1 MPKQMSWSVIA
12 IALLLSI
19 QTHPALSV
27 EISGGTQEDQ
37 AQLLQISKDWVD
49 AYTTGDLDALMNL
62 MHEDAL
68 LMPHN
73 QATSR
78 GYDAVRTYF
87 QSRIGN
93 PNVIMTDDLQEIRVN
108 GNWAIIRGA
117 FSFEIASSERDGQPF
132 VHNGRYLLIYEKDNG
147 AWKLLR
153 DMDNLNPV
161 AEPG

>member
-1 MPKQMSWSVIA
+1 MTKLKFVVSA
-12 IALLLSI
+12 ITLLLSI
-19 QTHPALSV
+19 QARPALSV
-27 EISGGTQEDQ
+27 EISGGTKEDQ
-37 AQLLQISKDWVD
+37 AQLLQISKDWVK

-62 MHEDAL
+62 MHEDAM

-73 QATSR
+73 QVTSR
-78 GYDAVRTYF
+78 GYEAVRTYF

-93 PNVIMTDDLQEIRVN
+93 PNVTMTDDLQEIRVN

-117 FSFEIASSERDGQPF
+117 FSFEIASSEPEGKPF
-132 VHNGRYLLIYEKDNG
+132 VHNGRYLLIYEKDDG

-161 AEPG
+161 AAPG

>member
-1 MPKQMSWSVIA
+1 MTKFKFVAVLA
-12 IALLLSI
+12 IPFLLTI
-19 QTHPALSV
+19 QTYPALSV
-27 EISGGTQEDQ
+27 EISGGTEEDQ

-73 QATSR
+73 QATTR
-78 GYDAVRTYF
+78 GYEAVRTYF

-93 PNVIMTDDLQEIRVN
+93 PNVTMTDDLQEIRIN

-117 FSFEIASSERDGQPF
+117 FSFEIAPGEPDGKPF
-132 VHNGRYLLIYEKDNG
+132 VHNGRYLLIYEKDDG

-161 AEPG
+161 AAPG